1 MKELKLH
8 SDADEATMGFI
19 IYDDGEMVIDADQH
33 PYGRVSAT
41 LTKEQV
47 EELKEFLSDKN

>member
-1 MKELKLH
+1 MKELELY
-8 SDADEATMGFI
+8 SIADESHLNFI
-19 IYDDGEMVIDADQH
+19 IHDDGEMVIDADQH